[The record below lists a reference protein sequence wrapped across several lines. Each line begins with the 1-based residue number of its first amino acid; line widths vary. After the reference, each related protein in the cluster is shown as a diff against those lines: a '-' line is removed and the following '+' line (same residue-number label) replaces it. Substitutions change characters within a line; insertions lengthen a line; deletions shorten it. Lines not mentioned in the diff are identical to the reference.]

1 MPICGQLL
9 ATWGWESTFYVTGGV
24 GLLWSLLWF
33 KLLKFGSVILLS
45 HFGSGYDNVFLFD
58 FLVSRPCFAESAPS
72 FIMRGT
78 KIIEVKLGKYKML
91 DTLSFLP
98 MPLRALP
105 RALGLGEGVA
115 KGWYPHYWNS
125 KAHEGYRGPVPPP
138 EAYGVDKM
146 SVSDRAA
153 FDVWYAT
160 QKDVVFDQDREL
172 ELYCRSDVAVLRQAA
187 LKFRQLF
194 LDTASIDP
202 FRECCT
208 LASCC
213 MLSFQAN
220 FLPAEKIALMPQGGY
235 FAADMQSKVA
245 LEWLQWT
252 SHTLQIPIQH
262 AGNGREAKVGPYKL
276 DGLYEPQKRAFE
288 FYGCFYHGHPKCF
301 PIRTSVLGND
311 NNDTMEG
318 RWRATQAR
326 QEMLERAGYT
336 VETIWECEWA
346 ELKKAD
352 PEVRAYTEAH
362 PVLQEDPLDP
372 RDAFFGGRTN
382 NAKLWRKCEAGER
395 ICYADICS
403 LYPYECAH
411 SDEERMLKDTWVV
424 DEVRYALE
432 HGYTLIKTFEV
443 WIYDGVTQYC
453 PKNKDPTNVAKRGL
467 FAEYVNKNLKLK
479 LEASGWPPEMDTDEK
494 RAAYVADQA
503 SKGVFLDV
511 DNIVFNPSLRALS
524 KLELN
529 SLW

>member
-1 MPICGQLL
+1 
-9 ATWGWESTFYVTGGV
+9 
-24 GLLWSLLWF
+24 
-33 KLLKFGSVILLS
+33 
-45 HFGSGYDNVFLFD
+45 
-58 FLVSRPCFAESAPS
+58 
-72 FIMRGT
+72 
-78 KIIEVKLGKYKML
+78 
-91 DTLSFLP
+91 
-98 MPLRALP
+98 
-105 RALGLGEGVA
+105 
-115 KGWYPHYWNS
+115 
-125 KAHEGYRGPVPPP
+125 
-138 EAYGVDKM
+138 M

-403 LYPYECAH
+403 LYPYVNKMGKYPLGKPRRAVYPDCPHPSQFEGFIKCTVLPPQDLYHPILPIRMHNKLMFVLCYACAQACEFDAPEECAH

-529 SLW
+529 SLWGKFGQGSNLTKHVIVTAVEKH